1 MAKSKKRLV
10 VKKEEVIVELDYFGL
25 IKIVKSRKKSNKFR
39 ANEAYN
45 EIEKRVKPKLM
56 YIVNQFYIPGCNRD
70 DVYQEALYALRF
82 KAIPDYRKN
91 RGRNGNYP
99 FDNFAVLCIRRHLS
113 TLLKSSFQ
121 NKRKALNTSI
131 SLDQDRNSTSDDV
144 LLLSD
149 ILPRTD
155 DTVLDLLE
163 NKEYHK
169 KLFGGLHK
177 KLSIFEKKVFSLY
190 IQKYSYEEMSKIIND
205 NYKKKNIRK
214 RINVKSIDNALS
226 RLKQKAKEVF
236 DKYG

>member
-10 VKKEEVIVELDYFGL
+10 AKKEEVFVDLDYFGL
-25 IKIVKSRKKSNKFR
+25 IKIIKSRKKSDKKISSD
-39 ANEAYN
+39 AYN
-45 EIEKRVKPKLM
+45 EVEKRVKPKLM

-70 DVYQEALYALRF
+70 DIYQEALFALRF
-82 KAIPDYRKN
+82 KAIPDYRRN

-131 SLDQDRNSTSDDV
+131 SLDQDRNTTSDDV

-155 DTVLDLLE
+155 QTILELLE
-163 NKEYHK
+163 GKEYYHT
-169 KLFGGLHK
+169 LFGELRG
-177 KLSIFEKKVFSLY
+177 KLSVFEKKVFGLY
-190 IQKYSYEEMSKIIND
+190 VQKYSYEEMAKIINND
-205 NYKKKNIRK
+205 YKKKKLRK

-236 DKYG
+236 DKHG